1 MAKRRF
7 SAHLEEGTGY
17 WPSFVDIMS
26 VVVLVLLFVL
36 VTAFIQA
43 AVSIQQRVVG
53 KQKVQE
59 LMDRRLAVTQAME
72 SELGKE
78 YVEVS
83 SDGNITFKGDVLFY
97 PDSAILRNTAEVDNL
112 MARLAR
118 SIGNVL
124 VQPRFR
130 EGLQLILV
138 EGHTARD
145 DNSAASHWALSSERA
160 RRIVLALQE
169 KDARLADPENAK
181 FLGAAAR
188 AHYVPAKE
196 GATEAARS
204 QNRRVEIR
212 LVLRDE
218 GLRDALL
225 EALSR

>member
-1 MAKRRF
+1 MSKRRF
-7 SAHLEEGTGY
+7 SHHLEDGPGF

-36 VTAFIQA
+36 VTSFVQAAGSIQA
-43 AVSIQQRVVG
+43 QVAG
-53 KQKVQE
+53 KQKVEE
-59 LMDRRLAVTQAME
+59 LMDRRLEITKALE

-83 SDGNITFKGDVLFY
+83 TDGNISFKGDVLFL
-97 PDSAILRNTAEVDNL
+97 PDSATLRNTAEVDNL
-112 MARLAR
+112 MGGLAQ

-124 VQPRFR
+124 EQERFR

-138 EGHTARD
+138 EGHTAT
-145 DNSAASHWALSSERA
+145 DNQSPASHWSLSAARA
-160 RRIVLALQE
+160 QRIVLALQQR
-169 KDARLADPENAK
+169 DPRLQKPENAK

-188 AHYVPAKE
+188 ANYQPANP
-196 GATEAARS
+196 GTTEADKS

-212 LVLRDE
+212 MVLKDE

-225 EALSR
+225 EALSK